1 MKGDISELYRKV
13 GDGVLSFS
21 PSSCPIKVFQ
31 SVISLSRTYVSLDII
46 DATLDRVGWWRYY
59 SVRWGNCLV
68 ISADGGNMFKLQTSN
83 LKPQSSKFDFRS

>member
-59 SVRWGNCLV
+59 SVKWEIAWLSLLMEEICLN
-68 ISADGGNMFKLQTSN
+68 SKLQT
-83 LKPQSSKFDFRS
+83 